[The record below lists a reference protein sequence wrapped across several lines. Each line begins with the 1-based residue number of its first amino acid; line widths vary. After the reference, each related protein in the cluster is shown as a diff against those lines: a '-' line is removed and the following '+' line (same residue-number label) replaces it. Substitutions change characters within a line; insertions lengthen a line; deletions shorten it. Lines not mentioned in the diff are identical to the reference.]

1 MNTFELP
8 SVTMSTMTT
17 RSKARKQKSKEVSKN
32 RKEES
37 MEVQKEIITVTLA
50 KKGKGKEM
58 VKAMNKR
65 R

>member
-1 MNTFELP
+1 
-8 SVTMSTMTT
+8 MSTMTT